1 VKVAVVGGTGSFGRG
16 LAGRLR
22 DLGHEVSIGSRDA
35 ARAEERAAVLGVAGG
50 TNADVVQGVD
60 LVVLAVQSSA
70 AVDTARELAGAIGE
84 TPVLCVASDLRFTED
99 GVVPGRNEGS
109 IAEDVA
115 ALVAGPVASGLQ
127 AVPAAHL
134 AHPEP
139 PDQDALICGTD
150 AGAKELAL
158 ELAQGLV
165 AGRALDAGPLENARA
180 LEGLTAVILHVNR
193 RYRVVA
199 GLRLTG
205 VP

>member
-22 DLGHEVSIGSRDA
+22 DLGHEVAIGSRDA

-70 AVDTARELAGAIGE
+70 AVDTARELAEAIGE

-127 AVPAAHL
+127 AVPASHL

-150 AGAKELAL
+150 PRAKELAL

-180 LEGLTAVILHVNR
+180 LEGMTAVILHVNR